1 MLSGVRN
8 SGGSARRLQHVP
20 ARPGDGTAEHKHLRI
35 DRADRIPSPWESTC
49 PSSSTATRRTAKA
62 YSGASRP
69 DPLRSVVPCCEYEG
83 VTNQPD
89 DREQELHDALQASHN
104 SMLLFA
110 MTVAF
115 GVLWIAEP
123 DRLPSWVAS
132 LWFIL
137 VIPLSL
143 YLVFVYRRRYR
154 RLRDE

>member
-1 MLSGVRN
+1 V
-8 SGGSARRLQHVP
+8 V
-20 ARPGDGTAEHKHLRI
+20 EH
-35 DRADRIPSPWESTC
+35 S
-49 PSSSTATRRTAKA
+49 
-62 YSGASRP
+62 
-69 DPLRSVVPCCEYEG
+69 
-83 VTNQPD
+83 D
-89 DREQELHDALQASHN
+89 DHEQELHYALQASHN
-104 SMLLFA
+104 SMLLLA

-154 RLRDE
+154 RLRDG